1 MKWYYKSLKMF
12 WDGGDFPSGPMVKN
26 SPVNAGDMGSIP
38 DPGRFLVASRA
49 TKPECHT
56 Y

>member
-38 DPGRFLVASRA
+38 DPGRFHLCGAA
-49 TKPECHT
+49 KPEG
-56 Y
+56 YNY